1 MISELLMAPLS
12 SLAMEVLQLDHF
24 PKLLDFVPS
33 KGRRAI
39 ALKLLKSFLAGKSV
53 VEDPESVD
61 RLLFFM
67 SPLIKEAGDGE
78 AISSEDLEAEQV
90 VVAKLVQTFQNSDT
104 DVLFEMYNTARKHFG
119 RGSTRNLKYTLTP
132 LIFGSFKLAER
143 VSKAELEGKEVRF
156 KAKKVLVFAHEIVTA
171 LTSYCPEL
179 AFQMWLQCVSLA
191 DRCNYPQIAYEFMTE
206 AFIVYEEELAS
217 DSKCQKASL
226 LAIIG
231 TVLSC
236 KNLEREDFESLR
248 IRISNCTAKLL
259 KKIDQ
264 CRMATYC
271 AHLFWNVQNQ
281 TSKDAENKAEGEDGE
296 GSVISAPDSDMRNP
310 KAVLDCL
317 KRALKVADR
326 CTPNAHAQLYT
337 EILDRYLYFYEAG
350 NDLIVPGNIDT
361 LKALIDKHLDTAEG
375 GKDKVETHLAN
386 TLKHIQFK
394 KGEEGFAERFAAI
407 QLGS

>member
-1 MISELLMAPLS
+1 MISDLLMAPLTT
-12 SLAMEVLQLDHF
+12 LAMEVLQLDHF
-24 PKLLDFVPS
+24 PKLLEFVPS

-53 VEDPESVD
+53 VEDPASVD
-61 RLLFFM
+61 RLLLFM

-78 AISSEDLEAEQV
+78 AISPEDLEAEQV
-90 VVAKLVQTFQNSDT
+90 VVAKLVQTFQNPDT

-132 LIFGSFKLAER
+132 LLFGSFRLAER

-171 LTSYCPEL
+171 LTAYCPEL

-191 DRCNYPQIAYEFMTE
+191 DRCNYPVIAYEFMTQ
-206 AFIVYEEELAS
+206 AFVVYEEELAS
-217 DSKCQKASL
+217 DSKGQRASL

-236 KNLEREDFESLR
+236 KNLEKEDFEGLR
-248 IRISNCTAKLL
+248 IRVSNCTAKLL

-264 CRMATYC
+264 CRMATFC
-271 AHLFWNVQNQ
+271 AHLFWNVQ
-281 TSKDAENKAEGEDGE
+281 SESPKEEVEGESNVMDG
-296 GSVISAPDSDMRNP
+296 AKSDLRDA
-310 KAVLDCL
+310 KSVLDCL
-317 KRALKVADR
+317 KRALKVAER

-337 EILDRYLYFYEAG
+337 EILDKYLYFFEAG
-350 NDLIVPGNIDT
+350 NDLIPPANIAT
-361 LKALIDKHLDTAEG
+361 LKALIEKHLDSAEE
-375 GKDKVETHLAN
+375 GKDKVGAHLNN
-386 TLKHIQFK
+386 TLKHVEFK
-394 KGEEGFAERFAAI
+394 KEQADFSERFAAI
-407 QLGS
+407 QL